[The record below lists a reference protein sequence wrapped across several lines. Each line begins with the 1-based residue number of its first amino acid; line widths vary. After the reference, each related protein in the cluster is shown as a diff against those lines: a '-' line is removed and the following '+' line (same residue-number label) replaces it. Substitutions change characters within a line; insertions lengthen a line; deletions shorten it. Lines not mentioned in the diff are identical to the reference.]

1 MTLEERFH
9 IVAVEELPG
18 LEEEEPEGDAAVE
31 GDDDASETEETEEVE

>member
-18 LEEEEPEGDAAVE
+18 LEEEEPEGDDATE
-31 GDDDASETEETEEVE
+31 GDGDAPETEETEEVE